1 MLNLAMHLSFVTDL
15 CPKGNQKKR
24 SSPHSVETDKLAIP
38 SIQFPKRASA
48 VLIWEA
54 FSGAQYDGKTI
65 AQLNTKAGK
74 AKNKEKQTEANKTAN
89 KLRLIA
95 LLDLFH
101 FQAGHRIA
109 FLKGIY

>member
-1 MLNLAMHLSFVTDL
+1 MGQEGGSTYSMRESDFRRVHV
-15 CPKGNQKKR
+15 C
-24 SSPHSVETDKLAIP
+24 
-38 SIQFPKRASA
+38 
-48 VLIWEA
+48 
-54 FSGAQYDGKTI
+54 
-65 AQLNTKAGK
+65 
-74 AKNKEKQTEANKTAN
+74 NKEKQTKANTRAN